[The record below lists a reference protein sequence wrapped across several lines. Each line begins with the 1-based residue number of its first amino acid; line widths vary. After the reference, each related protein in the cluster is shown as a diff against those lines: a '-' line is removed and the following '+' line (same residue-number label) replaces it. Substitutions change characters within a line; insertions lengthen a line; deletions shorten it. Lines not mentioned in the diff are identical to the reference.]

1 MELLGGIAPPKG
13 AVRTQLPFS
22 ASAPAGLVGLCH
34 VTLVR
39 EKLAQVRCVFQALLY
54 LELLSQPPS
63 VLLESEIQSLTT
75 FRTSQLLAETK

>member
-1 MELLGGIAPPKG
+1 MELFGGIAAPKG

-22 ASAPAGLVGLCH
+22 ASAPAPAGLVGLCH

-39 EKLAQVRCVFQALLY
+39 GKLTQVTCVFQAELY

-63 VLLESEIQSLTT
+63 VLLEAEI
-75 FRTSQLLAETK
+75 